1 MTMVGDVFSSYLTAT
16 GTAVPSRTRV
26 KGFFV
31 TGTGTAVFRDG
42 GASGTVRLTINSTA
56 SHSGMIPANGILFST
71 DVHVTITG
79 LTALTVIYG

>member
-1 MTMVGDVFSSYLTAT
+1 MITGDVFSSYLTAT
-16 GTAVPSRTRV
+16 GTAVPFRTRV

-31 TGTGTAVFRDG
+31 TGTGTAVFKDG
-42 GASGTVRLTINSTA
+42 GASGTTRLTINSTA
-56 SHSGMIPANGILFST
+56 SHSGVIPANGILFST